1 MLASRYVSSFEFG
14 ANREMLLGTRKY
26 QVSSK
31 QNTRVRPTRCEV
43 K

>member
-14 ANREMLLGTRKY
+14 ADREMLLATRKY

-31 QNTRVRPTRCEV
+31 LNTRVRVTV
-43 K
+43 TVM